1 MTLRFLPFWVLKTL
15 LLHIFHSYH
24 VKCQYYFEMW
34 VTYPGAAGHCPLMT
48 VTRYLTPCWLPVW
61 PMTRS
66 QQLIP
71 FLRQV
76 RQSPPLARTLTLHSD
91 NILVTN
97 ASQNT
102 TSLRC
107 IVLILLPTGG
117 LGCQSWGSQALRLHT
132 KQWCRRKSVPQCYRA
147 NKEEENNK
155 GVFLYGIAKIIS
167 IKMY

>member
-1 MTLRFLPFWVLKTL
+1 MSDPTISSILSAENFIASYISQLSCLVSILFWDVSHL
-15 LLHIFHSYH
+15 SR
-24 VKCQYYFEMW
+24 CSR
-34 VTYPGAAGHCPLMT
+34 PLSTNDSDPIPDSMLT
-48 VTRYLTPCWLPVW
+48 ASVTRYASPLPR
-61 PMTRS
+61 T
-66 QQLIP
+66 
-71 FLRQV
+71 
-76 RQSPPLARTLTLHSD
+76 LARNLTLHSD

-132 KQWCRRKSVPQCYRA
+132 KQWCRRKSVPHCYRA